1 MLAMTGRAPVDWYAL
16 ETPVPQFRL
25 RLCRLSRIELVHSGT
40 TPGSEMT
47 NYRADYLTP
56 EALSNMP
63 FKSLGH
69 DVMMH
74 ERVTL
79 VGIENISIGS
89 HVRIDPE
96 VILLA
101 TGPLTIGCYTHIAS
115 GVFIGAKAGFEMK
128 NFTNI
133 AHGARIYTINDDYS
147 GEHLMGPTIPAE
159 FLSLS
164 PGAVLLEE
172 HANIGAGA
180 IVLPGVTLAEGS
192 VLGALSLISRSTE
205 PWTIYGGVPAKP
217 IKERRRDV
225 IREGQELLKS
235 DWFMQKSTR

>member
-1 MLAMTGRAPVDWYAL
+1 
-16 ETPVPQFRL
+16 
-25 RLCRLSRIELVHSGT
+25 
-40 TPGSEMT
+40 MT

-56 EALSNMP
+56 EALSSMP

-89 HVRIDPE
+89 HVRIDPD

-101 TGPLTIGCYTHIAS
+101 TGPLTIGCYTHIAT
-115 GVFIGAKAGFEMK
+115 GVFIAARAGFEMK
-128 NFTNI
+128 NFANI

-159 FLSLS
+159 LLNLQF
-164 PGAVLLEE
+164 GAVLMQE
-172 HANIGAGA
+172 HATVGAGA
-180 IVLPGVTLAEGS
+180 IVLPGVTMGEGS
-192 VLGALSLISRSTE
+192 LLGALSLIGRSTG
-205 PWTIYGGVPAKP
+205 PWTMYGGVPAKP
-217 IKERRRDV
+217 LKERRRDV
-225 IREGQELLKS
+225 IRKGQELLKS
-235 DWFMQKSTR
+235 SWFMQKSTR

>member
-1 MLAMTGRAPVDWYAL
+1 
-16 ETPVPQFRL
+16 
-25 RLCRLSRIELVHSGT
+25 
-40 TPGSEMT
+40 MT

-69 DVMMH
+69 DVMIH

-89 HVRIDPE
+89 HVRIDPD

-101 TGPLTIGCYTHIAS
+101 TGPLTIGCYVHIAA
-115 GVFIGAKAGFEMK
+115 GVFIAARAGFEMK
-128 NFTNI
+128 NFANI

-147 GEHLMGPTIPAE
+147 GGHLMGPTIPAE
-159 FLSLS
+159 LL
-164 PGAVLLEE
+164 GLRRGGVLMEE
-172 HANIGAGA
+172 HSTVGAGA

-192 VLGALSLISRSTE
+192 VLGALSVIGTSTE
-205 PWTIYGGVPAKP
+205 PWTMYGGVLAKP

-225 IREGQELLKS
+225 IRKGQELLES
-235 DWFMQKSTR
+235 SSFMQKSTR

>member
-1 MLAMTGRAPVDWYAL
+1 MARPMVAFAAVATAKSWTKQISNWGCARSAAGRV
-16 ETPVPQFRL
+16 R
-25 RLCRLSRIELVHSGT
+25 SGA
-40 TPGSEMT
+40 TPGSQMT

-56 EALSNMP
+56 EALSSMP

-69 DVMMH
+69 DVMIH

-79 VGIENISIGS
+79 VGIEHISIGS
-89 HVRIDPE
+89 HVRIDPD

-101 TGPLTIGCYTHIAS
+101 TGPLTIGCYTHIAA
-115 GVFIGAKAGFEMK
+115 GVFIAAKAGFEMK
-128 NFTNI
+128 NFANI

-147 GEHLMGPTIPAE
+147 GEHLMGPTIPTE
-159 FLSLS
+159 LLRLSH
-164 PGAVLLEE
+164 GAVLMQE
-172 HANIGAGA
+172 HTIAGAGA

-225 IREGQELLKS
+225 IRKGQELLTS
-235 DWFMQKSTR
+235 SRFMQRSTR